1 MTSENHHLCYV
12 REQYPVVMPSSSQLW
27 LPGTVLVIGACS
39 AHYHC
44 HHHHNYHNDHNYHK
58 YQNYLNYHKNHIF
71 CAKKVVIWKVLG
83 FCASAAFIITIK
95 DLQILPVICTNKKSL
110 YPLPWPW
117 DVLEN
122 FAEYFSRWA
131 VEHPSSFTETFL
143 GKKVAEYRIYSQRT
157 KKLNQSDKHKIISI
171 RLKTHSN
178 HQY

>member
-1 MTSENHHLCYV
+1 
-12 REQYPVVMPSSSQLW
+12 MPSSSQLW

-71 CAKKVVIWKVLG
+71 CAKKVVIWKVLD

-95 DLQILPVICTNKKSL
+95 DLQILPVICTNKKSR

-122 FAEYFSRWA
+122 FAEYRWA
-131 VEHPSSFTETFL
+131 VEQLSTLPLLRKLSL
-143 GKKVAEYRIYSQRT
+143 A
-157 KKLNQSDKHKIISI
+157 KKLQNTGYILKGPRRPINQTNTK
-171 RLKTHSN
+171 
-178 HQY
+178 